1 MKNKKRKERED
12 CIDKIALEELRFS
25 NMRREHYETL
35 LYEVKSLLDW
45 GVAPKVISSVI
56 DNWLERWL
64 LDITVH
70 YQLINK

>member
-1 MKNKKRKERED
+1 MKNKRKQREN

-25 NMRREHYETL
+25 NMRREYYENL
-35 LYEVKSLLDW
+35 LREVQSLLDW
-45 GVAPKVISSVI
+45 GVDPKVISKVI

-64 LDITVH
+64 LDITIH